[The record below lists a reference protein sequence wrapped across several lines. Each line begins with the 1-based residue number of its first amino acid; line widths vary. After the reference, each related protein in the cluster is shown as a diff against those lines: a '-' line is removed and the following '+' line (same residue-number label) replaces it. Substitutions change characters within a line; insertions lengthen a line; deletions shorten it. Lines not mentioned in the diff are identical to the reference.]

1 MIQFISQ
8 ISCAAIML
16 IMIAASSIQTPMTI
30 HLVLIGLI
38 VYIKF
43 GMDSHLVSCT
53 TSVLICHHLL
63 SSDLA
68 LGTVCVQIYYHS
80 SKDALTDQTWT
91 PHSQGYIAESVTV

>member
-8 ISCAAIML
+8 ISCAITML
-16 IMIAASSIQTPMTI
+16 ITIAGPSIQTPMTI

-68 LGTVCVQIYYHS
+68 LSTVCAHVCYHS

-91 PHSQGYIAESVTV
+91 PHSQG